1 MYHEGLS
8 SLVEILPPV
17 FLFIGSAFVGG
28 KDREFSRKMKN
39 NLNKIIFFEQ
49 MTGKL
54 RANWVVGNETG
65 TKGELVPGGCTGRAT
80 RAAGSG

>member
-17 FLFIGSAFVGG
+17 FFFIGSVFVGG

-49 MTGKL
+49 MAGKL
-54 RANWVVGNETG
+54 GANWSG
-65 TKGELVPGGCTGRAT
+65 GERSRHEG
-80 RAAGSG
+80 

>member
-17 FLFIGSAFVGG
+17 FLLIRSAFIEA
-28 KDREFSRKMKN
+28 KIESFSRKMKN

-49 MTGKL
+49 IAKTEPAK
-54 RANWVVGNETG
+54 
-65 TKGELVPGGCTGRAT
+65 
-80 RAAGSG
+80 

>member
-49 MTGKL
+49 IAKTEPAK
-54 RANWVVGNETG
+54 
-65 TKGELVPGGCTGRAT
+65 
-80 RAAGSG
+80 